1 MSFAVQTSF
10 NQTYQYG
17 SFGSKS
23 NRGEDPLG
31 REFMGSATSRTTSS
45 DKGENIGVM
54 TIGNIGYIAKYAD
67 SSTEEDPIIKV
78 GDYEV
83 RVNDVDPHNATK
95 VEMFALMSYMD
106 DKGLIENTGMKSF
119 GKMTAY
125 GAQAEYNGFCSD
137 LSDPELAWTKN
148 RDWTAILQNAKETFF
163 GIPQAY
169 NQGLNCENI
178 VAGLERW
185 AETRRENGENIITEV
200 SGESE
205 VSSDMDATCIPVVS
219 KRYGDPAAYTRC
231 ITANIKTK
239 EAYVQ
244 QNSNGEVIYS
254 YRETEQSFNII
265 INSDGKDKT
274 YTITGIDENGE
285 EFERAFDPYN
295 LDPKDMDYPEFAA
308 MCMYIRQTDET
319 ADLIASSYFT
329 DTSYFDGIFDRGDRV
344 SLLGQYA
351 EEYGDS
357 EPSLADL
364 ANKIFDAINTF
375 FDRAMRGSGFSE
387 EAFSLLFA
395 DLDDIETQEKIS
407 ALKNGYTYSDNTTDP
422 VSETIVSKHNQYTD
436 PDTGEIVP
444 VNIRYITAYTD
455 EGISCKEIKDEGGK
469 ISQRDLWSLSYDS
482 PDSYEKV
489 QEFLKSFSK
498 DQNLTFAPQE
508 KFWKDF
514 MKDDF
519 DIDGFRAY
527 YDSTDNGKIN
537 VEKGLQEGKNLGD
550 LLTEPFAEYINNTHF
565 IGKVFT
571 EQEMWDNWNAQIE
584 ANQRA
589 LGLNSTGDIA
599 STDSRDK
606 VREMR
611 EQAFLGIGKNASE
624 NVKKAWLEAADE
636 IGMDGQGL
644 SATGTLDHIPQ
655 FMIQRFIRQYNG
667 YDPDDVL
674 GSTVS
679 SAIQAAQD
687 AIYALDHP
695 LEPDTTRS
703 SKVLAAREKERAF
716 YERFIEKLMGMSAL

>member
-1 MSFAVQTSF
+1 MSIAGLGTFQSKTTYYAMFRGGKGKDVSAQDSF
-10 NQTYQYG
+10 EGKLAQDDYG
-17 SFGSKS
+17 
-23 NRGEDPLG
+23 
-31 REFMGSATSRTTSS
+31 
-45 DKGENIGVM
+45 
-54 TIGNIGYIAKYAD
+54 IGN
-67 SSTEEDPIIKV
+67 
-78 GDYEV
+78 
-83 RVNDVDPHNATK
+83 
-95 VEMFALMSYMD
+95 
-106 DKGLIENTGMKSF
+106 DKNM
-119 GKMTAY
+119 
-125 GAQAEYNGFCSD
+125 
-137 LSDPELAWTKN
+137 
-148 RDWTAILQNAKETFF
+148 
-163 GIPQAY
+163 
-169 NQGLNCENI
+169 
-178 VAGLERW
+178 
-185 AETRRENGENIITEV
+185 ITEV
-200 SGESE
+200 SKESLM
-205 VSSDMDATCIPVVS
+205 SKDLDATCIPIMS
-219 KRYGDPAAYTRC
+219 KGYGDPAAYTRC

-239 EAYVQ
+239 EAYAQ

-285 EFERAFDPYN
+285 EFERAFDPYD

-351 EEYGDS
+351 EEYGDT
-357 EPSLADL
+357 EPSLANL

-375 FDRAMRGSGFSE
+375 FDRTMRESGFYD

-407 ALKNGYTYSDNTTDP
+407 AIKNGYTYSDTTTDA

-436 PDTGEIVP
+436 PDTEEIVP
-444 VNIRYITAYTD
+444 VNIKYITAYTD
-455 EGISCKEIKDEGGK
+455 QGISCKEISDVGGK

-527 YDSTDNGKIN
+527 YDSTDNGKID
-537 VEKGLQEGKNLGD
+537 VEKALQEGRKLGD
-550 LLTEPFAEYINNTHF
+550 ILTEPYAEYINNTHF

-571 EQEMWDNWNAQIE
+571 EQEMWDNWNSQIE

-589 LGLNSTGDIA
+589 LGINSTGDKMP
-599 STDSRDK
+599 TDSADK
-606 VREMR
+606 VRAMR
-611 EQAFLGIGKNASE
+611 EKAFLGIGKNASE
-624 NVKKAWLEAADE
+624 NVKKAWLDAADE
-636 IGMDGQGL
+636 IGMDGQGF

-667 YDPDDVL
+667 YDPDDVM
-674 GSTVS
+674 GSKIS
-679 SAIQAAQD
+679 SAIQAAQN
-687 AIYALDHP
+687 AIYSLDHP
-695 LEPDTTRS
+695 LEPYSTRS
-703 SKVLAAREKERAF
+703 SKVIAAREKERAF
-716 YERFIEKLMGMSAL
+716 YERFIEKLMGMTA

>member
-1 MSFAVQTSF
+1 MSIAGLGTFQSKTTYYAMFRGGKGKDVSAQDSF
-10 NQTYQYG
+10 EGKLAQDDYG
-17 SFGSKS
+17 
-23 NRGEDPLG
+23 
-31 REFMGSATSRTTSS
+31 
-45 DKGENIGVM
+45 
-54 TIGNIGYIAKYAD
+54 IGN
-67 SSTEEDPIIKV
+67 
-78 GDYEV
+78 
-83 RVNDVDPHNATK
+83 
-95 VEMFALMSYMD
+95 
-106 DKGLIENTGMKSF
+106 DKNM
-119 GKMTAY
+119 
-125 GAQAEYNGFCSD
+125 
-137 LSDPELAWTKN
+137 
-148 RDWTAILQNAKETFF
+148 
-163 GIPQAY
+163 
-169 NQGLNCENI
+169 
-178 VAGLERW
+178 
-185 AETRRENGENIITEV
+185 ITEV
-200 SGESE
+200 SKESLM
-205 VSSDMDATCIPVVS
+205 SKDLDATCIPIMS
-219 KRYGDPAAYTRC
+219 KGYGDPAAYTRC

-239 EAYVQ
+239 EAYAQ

-285 EFERAFDPYN
+285 EFERAFDPYD

-351 EEYGDS
+351 EEYGDT
-357 EPSLADL
+357 EPSLANL

-375 FDRAMRGSGFSE
+375 FDRTMRESGFYD

-407 ALKNGYTYSDNTTDP
+407 AIKNGYTYSDTTTDA

-436 PDTGEIVP
+436 PDTEEIVP
-444 VNIRYITAYTD
+444 VNIKYITAYTD
-455 EGISCKEIKDEGGK
+455 QGISCKEISDVGGK

-527 YDSTDNGKIN
+527 YDSTDNGKID
-537 VEKGLQEGKNLGD
+537 VEKALQEGRKLGD
-550 LLTEPFAEYINNTHF
+550 ILTEPYAEYINNTHF

-571 EQEMWDNWNAQIE
+571 EQEMWDNWNSQIEANQRE

-589 LGLNSTGDIA
+589 LGINNTGDKMP
-599 STDSRDK
+599 TDSADK
-606 VREMR
+606 VRAMR
-611 EQAFLGIGKNASE
+611 EKAFLGIGKNASE
-624 NVKKAWLEAADE
+624 NVKKAWLDAADE
-636 IGMDGQGL
+636 IGMDGQGF
-644 SATGTLDHIPQ
+644 SSTGTLDHIPQ

-667 YDPDDVL
+667 YDPDDVM
-674 GSTVS
+674 GSTIS
-679 SAIQAAQD
+679 SAIQAAQN
-687 AIYALDHP
+687 AIYSLDHP
-695 LEPDTTRS
+695 LEPYSTRS
-703 SKVLAAREKERAF
+703 SKVIAAREKERAF
-716 YERFIEKLMGMSAL
+716 YERFIEKLMGMTA

>member
-1 MSFAVQTSF
+1 MTFAVQTSF
-10 NQTYQYG
+10 NQTYKYV

-23 NRGEDPLG
+23 NRGEDSIG

-219 KRYGDPAAYTRC
+219 KGYGDPAAYTRC

-319 ADLIASSYFT
+319 ADLIASS
-329 DTSYFDGIFDRGDRV
+329 
-344 SLLGQYA
+344 
-351 EEYGDS
+351 
-357 EPSLADL
+357 
-364 ANKIFDAINTF
+364 
-375 FDRAMRGSGFSE
+375 
-387 EAFSLLFA
+387 
-395 DLDDIETQEKIS
+395 
-407 ALKNGYTYSDNTTDP
+407 
-422 VSETIVSKHNQYTD
+422 
-436 PDTGEIVP
+436 
-444 VNIRYITAYTD
+444 
-455 EGISCKEIKDEGGK
+455 
-469 ISQRDLWSLSYDS
+469 
-482 PDSYEKV
+482 
-489 QEFLKSFSK
+489 
-498 DQNLTFAPQE
+498 
-508 KFWKDF
+508 
-514 MKDDF
+514 
-519 DIDGFRAY
+519 
-527 YDSTDNGKIN
+527 
-537 VEKGLQEGKNLGD
+537 
-550 LLTEPFAEYINNTHF
+550 
-565 IGKVFT
+565 
-571 EQEMWDNWNAQIE
+571 
-584 ANQRA
+584 
-589 LGLNSTGDIA
+589 
-599 STDSRDK
+599 
-606 VREMR
+606 
-611 EQAFLGIGKNASE
+611 
-624 NVKKAWLEAADE
+624 
-636 IGMDGQGL
+636 
-644 SATGTLDHIPQ
+644 
-655 FMIQRFIRQYNG
+655 
-667 YDPDDVL
+667 
-674 GSTVS
+674 
-679 SAIQAAQD
+679 
-687 AIYALDHP
+687 
-695 LEPDTTRS
+695 
-703 SKVLAAREKERAF
+703 
-716 YERFIEKLMGMSAL
+716 

>member
-1 MSFAVQTSF
+1 MSIAGLGTFQSKTTYYAMFRGGKGKDVSAQDSF
-10 NQTYQYG
+10 EGKLAQDDYG
-17 SFGSKS
+17 
-23 NRGEDPLG
+23 
-31 REFMGSATSRTTSS
+31 
-45 DKGENIGVM
+45 
-54 TIGNIGYIAKYAD
+54 IGN
-67 SSTEEDPIIKV
+67 
-78 GDYEV
+78 
-83 RVNDVDPHNATK
+83 
-95 VEMFALMSYMD
+95 
-106 DKGLIENTGMKSF
+106 DKNM
-119 GKMTAY
+119 
-125 GAQAEYNGFCSD
+125 
-137 LSDPELAWTKN
+137 
-148 RDWTAILQNAKETFF
+148 
-163 GIPQAY
+163 
-169 NQGLNCENI
+169 
-178 VAGLERW
+178 
-185 AETRRENGENIITEV
+185 ITEV
-200 SGESE
+200 SKESLM
-205 VSSDMDATCIPVVS
+205 SKDLDATCIPIMS
-219 KRYGDPAAYTRC
+219 KGYGDPAAYTRC

-239 EAYVQ
+239 EAYAQ

-285 EFERAFDPYN
+285 EFERAFDPYD

-351 EEYGDS
+351 EEYGDT
-357 EPSLADL
+357 EPSLANL

-375 FDRAMRGSGFSE
+375 FDRTMRESGFYD

-407 ALKNGYTYSDNTTDP
+407 AIKNGYTYSDTTTDA

-436 PDTGEIVP
+436 PDTEEIVP
-444 VNIRYITAYTD
+444 VNIKYITAYTD
-455 EGISCKEIKDEGGK
+455 QGISCKEISDVGGK

-514 MKDDF
+514 MKEDF

-527 YDSTDNGKIN
+527 YNSTDNGKIDA
-537 VEKGLQEGKNLGD
+537 EKALQEGRKLRD
-550 LLTEPFAEYINNTHF
+550 VLTEPYAEYINNTHF

-571 EQEMWDNWNAQIE
+571 EQEMWDNWNSQIE

-589 LGLNSTGDIA
+589 LGINNTGDKMPTA
-599 STDSRDK
+599 SADK
-606 VREMR
+606 VRAMR
-611 EQAFLGIGKNASE
+611 EKAFLGIGKNASE
-624 NVKKAWLEAADE
+624 NVKKAWLDAADE
-636 IGMDGQGL
+636 IGMDGQGF
-644 SATGTLDHIPQ
+644 SSTGTLDHIPQ

-667 YDPDDVL
+667 YDPDDVM
-674 GSTVS
+674 GSTIS
-679 SAIQAAQD
+679 SAIQAAQN
-687 AIYALDHP
+687 AIYSLDHP
-695 LEPDTTRS
+695 LEPYSTRS
-703 SKVLAAREKERAF
+703 SKVIAAREKERAF
-716 YERFIEKLMGMSAL
+716 YERFIEKLMGMTA

>member
-23 NRGEDPLG
+23 NRGEDSIG

-45 DKGENIGVM
+45 DKGKNIGVM

-351 EEYGDS
+351 EEYGNS
-357 EPSLADL
+357 EPSLASL

-407 ALKNGYTYSDNTTDP
+407 ALKNGYTYSDKTTDP

-444 VNIRYITAYTD
+444 VNIRYITAYSD

-482 PDSYEKV
+482 PDSNEKV

-589 LGLNSTGDIA
+589 LGINSTGDKT

-606 VREMR
+606 VHTMR

-624 NVKKAWLEAADE
+624 NVKKA
-636 IGMDGQGL
+636 
-644 SATGTLDHIPQ
+644 
-655 FMIQRFIRQYNG
+655 
-667 YDPDDVL
+667 
-674 GSTVS
+674 
-679 SAIQAAQD
+679 
-687 AIYALDHP
+687 
-695 LEPDTTRS
+695 
-703 SKVLAAREKERAF
+703 
-716 YERFIEKLMGMSAL
+716 

>member
-1 MSFAVQTSF
+1 MSIAGLGTFQSKT
-10 NQTYQYG
+10 TYYAM
-17 SFGSKS
+17 
-23 NRGEDPLG
+23 
-31 REFMGSATSRTTSS
+31 FMGGKGKDVSAQDSFEGKLAQDDYGMGN
-45 DKGENIGVM
+45 DK
-54 TIGNIGYIAKYAD
+54 
-67 SSTEEDPIIKV
+67 
-78 GDYEV
+78 
-83 RVNDVDPHNATK
+83 
-95 VEMFALMSYMD
+95 
-106 DKGLIENTGMKSF
+106 
-119 GKMTAY
+119 
-125 GAQAEYNGFCSD
+125 
-137 LSDPELAWTKN
+137 
-148 RDWTAILQNAKETFF
+148 
-163 GIPQAY
+163 
-169 NQGLNCENI
+169 
-178 VAGLERW
+178 
-185 AETRRENGENIITEV
+185 NIITEV
-200 SGESE
+200 SGES
-205 VSSDMDATCIPVVS
+205 VASKDMDATCIPIMS
-219 KRYGDPAAYTRC
+219 KGYGDPAAYTRC

-239 EAYVQ
+239 EAYAQ
-244 QNSNGEVIYS
+244 QNSDGEVIYS

-285 EFERAFDPYN
+285 EFERTFDPYD

-329 DTSYFDGIFDRGDRV
+329 DTSYFDGIFDRGNRV
-344 SLLGQYA
+344 GLLGQYA

-407 ALKNGYTYSDNTTDP
+407 AIKNGYTYSDTTTDA
-422 VSETIVSKHNQYTD
+422 VSETTVSKHNQYTD
-436 PDTGEIVP
+436 PDTEEIVP
-444 VNIRYITAYTD
+444 VNIKYITAYTD
-455 EGISCKEIKDEGGK
+455 QGISCKEISDVGGK

-527 YDSTDNGKIN
+527 YDSTDNGKID
-537 VEKGLQEGKNLGD
+537 VEKALQEGRKLGD
-550 LLTEPFAEYINNTHF
+550 ILTEPYAEYINNTHF

-571 EQEMWDNWNAQIE
+571 EQEMWDNWNSQIE

-589 LGLNSTGDIA
+589 LGINNTGDKMP
-599 STDSRDK
+599 TDSADK
-606 VREMR
+606 VRAMR
-611 EQAFLGIGKNASE
+611 EKAFLGIGKNASE
-624 NVKKAWLEAADE
+624 NVKKAWLDAADE
-636 IGMDGQGL
+636 IGIDGQGF
-644 SATGTLDHIPQ
+644 SSTGTLDHIPQ

-667 YDPDDVL
+667 YDPDDVM
-674 GSTVS
+674 GSTIS
-679 SAIQAAQD
+679 SAIQAAQN
-687 AIYALDHP
+687 AIYSLDHP
-695 LEPDTTRS
+695 LEPYSTRS
-703 SKVLAAREKERAF
+703 SKVIAAREKERAF
-716 YERFIEKLMGMSAL
+716 YERFIEKLMGMTA

>member
-23 NRGEDPLG
+23 NRGEDSIG

-219 KRYGDPAAYTRC
+219 KGYGDPAAYTRC

-375 FDRAMRGSGFSE
+375 FDRAMRESGFSE

-407 ALKNGYTYSDNTTDP
+407 ALKNGYTYSDKTTDP

-444 VNIRYITAYTD
+444 VNVKYITAYT
-455 EGISCKEIKDEGGK
+455 EQGISCKEISDVGGK
-469 ISQRDLWSLSYDS
+469 ISQRDLWSLLYDS

-527 YDSTDNGKIN
+527 YDSTDNGRIN
-537 VEKGLQEGKNLGD
+537 VERALQAGKKLGD
-550 LLTEPFAEYINNTHF
+550 VLTEPYAEYINNTHF

-589 LGLNSTGDIA
+589 LGITSTGDKT
-599 STDSRDK
+599 STDSGDR
-606 VREMR
+606 VRAMR
-611 EQAFLGIGKNASE
+611 EQAFLNIGKNASE
-624 NVKKAWLEAADE
+624 TVKKAWLDAADE
-636 IGMDGQGL
+636 IGMDGQGF

-674 GSTVS
+674 GGSIS
-679 SAIQAAQD
+679 SALQAAQD
-687 AIYALDHP
+687 AIYSLEHP
-695 LEPDTTRS
+695 LEPGTTRS

-716 YERFIEKLMGMSAL
+716 YERFIEKLMGMSA

>member
-1 MSFAVQTSF
+1 
-10 NQTYQYG
+10 
-17 SFGSKS
+17 
-23 NRGEDPLG
+23 
-31 REFMGSATSRTTSS
+31 
-45 DKGENIGVM
+45 M

-83 RVNDVDPHNATK
+83 RVNDVDPKNATEI
-95 VEMFALMSYMD
+95 EMYALTSYMD
-106 DKGLIENTGMKSF
+106 DKGLTDNIGMKTF
-119 GKMTAY
+119 NKMRAY
-125 GAQAEYNGFCSD
+125 SQQAEYNGFCNGI
-137 LSDPELAWTKN
+137 SDPDMAWTKN

-169 NQGLNCENI
+169 NQGINCENI

-185 AETRRENGENIITEV
+185 AETRHDN
-200 SGESE
+200 
-205 VSSDMDATCIPVVS
+205 
-219 KRYGDPAAYTRC
+219 GDPAAYTRC

-274 YTITGIDENGE
+274 YTIKGIDENGE
-285 EFERAFDPYN
+285 EFERAFDPYD

-308 MCMYIRQTDET
+308 MCMYIRQTEET

-351 EEYGDS
+351 EEYGNS
-357 EPSLADL
+357 EPSLASL

-375 FDRAMRGSGFSE
+375 FDRAMRGSSFSE

-395 DLDDIETQEKIS
+395 DLDDVETQEKIS
-407 ALKNGYTYSDNTTDP
+407 ALKKGYTYSDNTTDP
-422 VSETIVSKHNQYTD
+422 VSETVVSKHNQYTD
-436 PDTGEIVP
+436 PDTGEVVP
-444 VNIRYITAYTD
+444 VDIKYITAYTD
-455 EGISCKEIKDEGGK
+455 KGISCKEISDVGGK

-589 LGLNSTGDIA
+589 LGINSTGDIA

-606 VREMR
+606 VRAMR

>member
-1 MSFAVQTSF
+1 MSIAGLGTFQSKTTYYAMFRGGKGKAVSAQDSF
-10 NQTYQYG
+10 EGKLAQDDYG
-17 SFGSKS
+17 
-23 NRGEDPLG
+23 
-31 REFMGSATSRTTSS
+31 
-45 DKGENIGVM
+45 
-54 TIGNIGYIAKYAD
+54 IGN
-67 SSTEEDPIIKV
+67 
-78 GDYEV
+78 
-83 RVNDVDPHNATK
+83 
-95 VEMFALMSYMD
+95 
-106 DKGLIENTGMKSF
+106 DKNM
-119 GKMTAY
+119 
-125 GAQAEYNGFCSD
+125 
-137 LSDPELAWTKN
+137 
-148 RDWTAILQNAKETFF
+148 
-163 GIPQAY
+163 
-169 NQGLNCENI
+169 
-178 VAGLERW
+178 
-185 AETRRENGENIITEV
+185 ITEV
-200 SGESE
+200 SKESLM
-205 VSSDMDATCIPVVS
+205 SKDLDATCIPIMS
-219 KRYGDPAAYTRC
+219 KGYGDPAAYTRC

-239 EAYVQ
+239 EAYAQ

-254 YRETEQSFNII
+254 YWETEQSFNII

-285 EFERAFDPYN
+285 EFERAFDPYD

-351 EEYGDS
+351 EEYGDT
-357 EPSLADL
+357 EPSLANL

-375 FDRAMRGSGFSE
+375 FDRTMRESGFYD

-407 ALKNGYTYSDNTTDP
+407 AIKNGYTYSDTTTDA

-436 PDTGEIVP
+436 PDTEEIVP
-444 VNIRYITAYTD
+444 VNIKYITAYTD
-455 EGISCKEIKDEGGK
+455 QGISCKEISDVGGK

-527 YDSTDNGKIN
+527 YDSTDNGKID
-537 VEKGLQEGKNLGD
+537 VEKALQEGRKLGD
-550 LLTEPFAEYINNTHF
+550 ILTEPYAEYINNTHF

-571 EQEMWDNWNAQIE
+571 EQEMWDNWNSQIE

-589 LGLNSTGDIA
+589 LGINSTGDKMP
-599 STDSRDK
+599 TDSADK
-606 VREMR
+606 VRAMR
-611 EQAFLGIGKNASE
+611 EKAFLGIGKNASE
-624 NVKKAWLEAADE
+624 NVKKAWLDAADE
-636 IGMDGQGL
+636 IGMDGQGF
-644 SATGTLDHIPQ
+644 SSTGTLDHIPQ

-667 YDPDDVL
+667 YDPDDVM
-674 GSTVS
+674 GSTIS
-679 SAIQAAQD
+679 SAIQAAQN
-687 AIYALDHP
+687 AIYSLDHP
-695 LEPDTTRS
+695 LEPYSTRS
-703 SKVLAAREKERAF
+703 SKVIAAREKERAF
-716 YERFIEKLMGMSAL
+716 YERFIEKLMGMTA

>member
-1 MSFAVQTSF
+1 MSIAGLGAFQSKTTYYAMFRGGKGKDLSSQDSF
-10 NQTYQYG
+10 EGKLAQDDYG
-17 SFGSKS
+17 
-23 NRGEDPLG
+23 
-31 REFMGSATSRTTSS
+31 
-45 DKGENIGVM
+45 
-54 TIGNIGYIAKYAD
+54 IGND
-67 SSTEEDPIIKV
+67 
-78 GDYEV
+78 
-83 RVNDVDPHNATK
+83 RN
-95 VEMFALMSYMD
+95 M
-106 DKGLIENTGMKSF
+106 
-119 GKMTAY
+119 
-125 GAQAEYNGFCSD
+125 
-137 LSDPELAWTKN
+137 
-148 RDWTAILQNAKETFF
+148 
-163 GIPQAY
+163 
-169 NQGLNCENI
+169 
-178 VAGLERW
+178 
-185 AETRRENGENIITEV
+185 ITEV

-205 VSSDMDATCIPVVS
+205 LSKGMDATCIPIMS
-219 KRYGDPAAYTRC
+219 KGYGDPAAYTRC
-231 ITANIKTK
+231 ITANIKTT
-239 EAYVQ
+239 EAYAQ

-285 EFERAFDPYN
+285 EFERAFDPYD

-351 EEYGDS
+351 EEYGDT
-357 EPSLADL
+357 EPSLANL

-375 FDRAMRGSGFSE
+375 FDRTMRESGFYD

-407 ALKNGYTYSDNTTDP
+407 AIKNGYTYSDTTTDA

-436 PDTGEIVP
+436 PDTEEIVP
-444 VNIRYITAYTD
+444 VNIKYITAYTD
-455 EGISCKEIKDEGGK
+455 QGISCKEISDVGGK

-527 YDSTDNGKIN
+527 YDSTDNGKID
-537 VEKGLQEGKNLGD
+537 VEKALQEGRKLGD
-550 LLTEPFAEYINNTHF
+550 ILTEPYAEYINNTHF

-571 EQEMWDNWNAQIE
+571 EQEMWDNWNSQIE

-589 LGLNSTGDIA
+589 LGINSTGDKMP
-599 STDSRDK
+599 TDSADK
-606 VREMR
+606 VRAMR
-611 EQAFLGIGKNASE
+611 EKAFLGIGKNASE
-624 NVKKAWLEAADE
+624 NVKKAWLDAADE
-636 IGMDGQGL
+636 IGMDGQGF
-644 SATGTLDHIPQ
+644 SSTGTLDHIPQ

-667 YDPDDVL
+667 YDPDDVM
-674 GSTVS
+674 GSTIS
-679 SAIQAAQD
+679 SAIQAAQN
-687 AIYALDHP
+687 AIYSLDHP
-695 LEPDTTRS
+695 IEPYSTRS
-703 SKVLAAREKERAF
+703 SKVIAAREKERAF
-716 YERFIEKLMGMSAL
+716 YERFIEKLMGMTA

>member
-1 MSFAVQTSF
+1 
-10 NQTYQYG
+10 
-17 SFGSKS
+17 
-23 NRGEDPLG
+23 
-31 REFMGSATSRTTSS
+31 MGSATSRTTSS

-169 NQGLNCENI
+169 NQGLNCESI

-185 AETRRENGENIITEV
+185 AETRCNSGESIITEV

-205 VSSDMDATCIPVVS
+205 VSSDMDATCIPIIR
-219 KRYGDPAAYTRC
+219 KGYGDTAAYTRC

-239 EAYVQ
+239 EAYAQ
-244 QNSNGEVIYS
+244 HDSSGEVIYS

-344 SLLGQYA
+344 GLLGQYA

-375 FDRAMRGSGFSE
+375 FDRIMTGSGFSDD
-387 EAFSLLFA
+387 AFPLLFA

-407 ALKNGYTYSDNTTDP
+407 ALKNGYTYFDNTTDP

-444 VNIRYITAYTD
+444 VNVKYITAYT
-455 EGISCKEIKDEGGK
+455 EQGISCKEISDVGGK
-469 ISQRDLWSLSYDS
+469 ISQRDLWSLLYDS

-527 YDSTDNGKIN
+527 YDSTDNGRIN
-537 VEKGLQEGKNLGD
+537 VEKALQEGKKLGD
-550 LLTEPFAEYINNTHF
+550 VLTEPYAEYINNTHF

-589 LGLNSTGDIA
+589 LGITSTGDKT
-599 STDSRDK
+599 STDSGDR
-606 VREMR
+606 VRAMR
-611 EQAFLGIGKNASE
+611 EQAFLNIGKNASE
-624 NVKKAWLEAADE
+624 TVQKAWLDAADE
-636 IGMDGQGL
+636 IGMDGQGF

-674 GSTVS
+674 GGSIS
-679 SAIQAAQD
+679 SALQAAQD
-687 AIYALDHP
+687 AIYSLEHP
-695 LEPDTTRS
+695 LEPGMTRS
-703 SKVLAAREKERAF
+703 SKVIAAREKERTF
-716 YERFIEKLMGMSAL
+716 YERFIEKLMGMSA

>member
-1 MSFAVQTSF
+1 MS
-10 NQTYQYG
+10 
-17 SFGSKS
+17 
-23 NRGEDPLG
+23 
-31 REFMGSATSRTTSS
+31 
-45 DKGENIGVM
+45 I
-54 TIGNIGYIAKYAD
+54 
-67 SSTEEDPIIKV
+67 
-78 GDYEV
+78 
-83 RVNDVDPHNATK
+83 
-95 VEMFALMSYMD
+95 
-106 DKGLIENTGMKSF
+106 
-119 GKMTAY
+119 
-125 GAQAEYNGFCSD
+125 
-137 LSDPELAWTKN
+137 
-148 RDWTAILQNAKETFF
+148 
-163 GIPQAY
+163 
-169 NQGLNCENI
+169 
-178 VAGLERW
+178 AGLGTFQSKTTYYAMFRGGKGKDVSAQDSFEGKL
-185 AETRRENGENIITEV
+185 AKDDYGLGNDKNMITEV
-200 SGESE
+200 SKESLM
-205 VSSDMDATCIPVVS
+205 SKDLDATCIPIMS
-219 KRYGDPAAYTRC
+219 KGYGDPAAYTRC
-231 ITANIKTK
+231 VTANIKTK
-239 EAYVQ
+239 EAYAQ

-285 EFERAFDPYN
+285 EFERAFDPYD

-351 EEYGDS
+351 EEYGDT
-357 EPSLADL
+357 EPSLANL

-375 FDRAMRGSGFSE
+375 FDRTMRGSGFYD

-407 ALKNGYTYSDNTTDP
+407 AIKNGYTYFDTTTDA

-436 PDTGEIVP
+436 PDTEEIVP
-444 VNIRYITAYTD
+444 VNIKYITAYTD
-455 EGISCKEIKDEGGK
+455 QGISCKEISDVGGK

-527 YDSTDNGKIN
+527 YDSTDNGKID
-537 VEKGLQEGKNLGD
+537 VEKALQEGRKLGD
-550 LLTEPFAEYINNTHF
+550 ILTEPYAEYINNTHF

-589 LGLNSTGDIA
+589 LGITSTGDKT
-599 STDSRDK
+599 STDSGDR
-606 VREMR
+606 VRAMR
-611 EQAFLGIGKNASE
+611 EQAFLNIGKNASE
-624 NVKKAWLEAADE
+624 TVKKAWLDAADE
-636 IGMDGQGL
+636 IGMDGQGF

-674 GSTVS
+674 GGSIS
-679 SAIQAAQD
+679 SALQAAQD
-687 AIYALDHP
+687 AIYSLEHP
-695 LEPDTTRS
+695 LEPGMTRS
-703 SKVLAAREKERAF
+703 SKVIAAREKERTF
-716 YERFIEKLMGMSAL
+716 YERFIEKLMGAFKFLRLKSTYSKI

>member
-1 MSFAVQTSF
+1 MSIAGLGTFQSKTTYYAMFRGGKGKDVSAQDSF
-10 NQTYQYG
+10 EGKLAQDDYG
-17 SFGSKS
+17 
-23 NRGEDPLG
+23 
-31 REFMGSATSRTTSS
+31 
-45 DKGENIGVM
+45 
-54 TIGNIGYIAKYAD
+54 IGN
-67 SSTEEDPIIKV
+67 
-78 GDYEV
+78 
-83 RVNDVDPHNATK
+83 
-95 VEMFALMSYMD
+95 
-106 DKGLIENTGMKSF
+106 DKNM
-119 GKMTAY
+119 
-125 GAQAEYNGFCSD
+125 
-137 LSDPELAWTKN
+137 
-148 RDWTAILQNAKETFF
+148 
-163 GIPQAY
+163 
-169 NQGLNCENI
+169 
-178 VAGLERW
+178 
-185 AETRRENGENIITEV
+185 ITEV
-200 SGESE
+200 SKESLM
-205 VSSDMDATCIPVVS
+205 SKDLDATCIPIMS
-219 KRYGDPAAYTRC
+219 KGYGDPAAYTRC

-239 EAYVQ
+239 EAYAQ

-285 EFERAFDPYN
+285 EFERAFDPYD

-351 EEYGDS
+351 EEYGDT
-357 EPSLADL
+357 EPSLANL

-375 FDRAMRGSGFSE
+375 FDRTMRESGFYD

-407 ALKNGYTYSDNTTDP
+407 AIKNGYTYSDTTTDA

-436 PDTGEIVP
+436 PDTEEIVP
-444 VNIRYITAYTD
+444 VNIKYITAYTD
-455 EGISCKEIKDEGGK
+455 QGISCKEISDVGGK

-482 PDSYEKV
+482 PDSDEKV

-527 YDSTDNGKIN
+527 YDSTDNGKID
-537 VEKGLQEGKNLGD
+537 VEKALQEGRKLGD
-550 LLTEPFAEYINNTHF
+550 ILTEPYAEYINNTHF

-571 EQEMWDNWNAQIE
+571 EQEMWDNWNSQIE

-589 LGLNSTGDIA
+589 LGINSTGDKMP
-599 STDSRDK
+599 TDSADK
-606 VREMR
+606 VRAMR
-611 EQAFLGIGKNASE
+611 EKAFLGIGKNASE
-624 NVKKAWLEAADE
+624 NVKKAWLDAADE
-636 IGMDGQGL
+636 IGMDGQGF

-667 YDPDDVL
+667 YDPDDVM
-674 GSTVS
+674 GSKIS
-679 SAIQAAQD
+679 SAIQAAQN
-687 AIYALDHP
+687 AIYSLDHP
-695 LEPDTTRS
+695 LEPYSTRS
-703 SKVLAAREKERAF
+703 SKVIAAREKERAF
-716 YERFIEKLMGMSAL
+716 YERFIEKLMGMTA

>member
-1 MSFAVQTSF
+1 MSIAGLGTFQSKTTYYAMFRGGKGKDVSAQDSF
-10 NQTYQYG
+10 EGKLAQDDYG
-17 SFGSKS
+17 
-23 NRGEDPLG
+23 
-31 REFMGSATSRTTSS
+31 
-45 DKGENIGVM
+45 
-54 TIGNIGYIAKYAD
+54 IGN
-67 SSTEEDPIIKV
+67 
-78 GDYEV
+78 
-83 RVNDVDPHNATK
+83 
-95 VEMFALMSYMD
+95 
-106 DKGLIENTGMKSF
+106 DKNM
-119 GKMTAY
+119 
-125 GAQAEYNGFCSD
+125 
-137 LSDPELAWTKN
+137 
-148 RDWTAILQNAKETFF
+148 
-163 GIPQAY
+163 
-169 NQGLNCENI
+169 
-178 VAGLERW
+178 
-185 AETRRENGENIITEV
+185 ITEV
-200 SGESE
+200 SKESLM
-205 VSSDMDATCIPVVS
+205 SKDLDATCIPIMS
-219 KRYGDPAAYTRC
+219 KGYGDPAAYTRC

-239 EAYVQ
+239 EAYAQ

-285 EFERAFDPYN
+285 EFERAFDPYD

-329 DTSYFDGIFDRGDRV
+329 DTSYFEGIFDRGDRV

-351 EEYGDS
+351 EEYGDT
-357 EPSLADL
+357 EPSLANL

-375 FDRAMRGSGFSE
+375 FDRTMRESGFYD

-407 ALKNGYTYSDNTTDP
+407 AIKNGYTYSDTTTDA

-436 PDTGEIVP
+436 PDTEEIVP
-444 VNIRYITAYTD
+444 VNIKYITAYTD
-455 EGISCKEIKDEGGK
+455 QGISCKEISDVGGK

-527 YDSTDNGKIN
+527 YDSTDNGKID
-537 VEKGLQEGKNLGD
+537 VEKALQEGRKLGD
-550 LLTEPFAEYINNTHF
+550 ILTEPYAEYINNTHF

-571 EQEMWDNWNAQIE
+571 EQEMWDNWNSQIE

-589 LGLNSTGDIA
+589 LGINSTGDKMP
-599 STDSRDK
+599 TDSADK
-606 VREMR
+606 VRAMR
-611 EQAFLGIGKNASE
+611 EKAFLGIGKNASE
-624 NVKKAWLEAADE
+624 NVKKAWLDAADE
-636 IGMDGQGL
+636 IGMDGQGF
-644 SATGTLDHIPQ
+644 SSTGTLDHIPQ

-667 YDPDDVL
+667 YDPDDVM
-674 GSTVS
+674 GSTIS
-679 SAIQAAQD
+679 SAIQAAQN
-687 AIYALDHP
+687 AIYSLDHP
-695 LEPDTTRS
+695 LEPYSTRS
-703 SKVLAAREKERAF
+703 SKVIAAREKERAF
-716 YERFIEKLMGMSAL
+716 YERFIEKLMGMTA

>member
-1 MSFAVQTSF
+1 MSIAGLGTFQSKTTYYAMFRGGKGKDVSAQDSF
-10 NQTYQYG
+10 EGKLAQDDYG
-17 SFGSKS
+17 
-23 NRGEDPLG
+23 
-31 REFMGSATSRTTSS
+31 
-45 DKGENIGVM
+45 
-54 TIGNIGYIAKYAD
+54 IGN
-67 SSTEEDPIIKV
+67 
-78 GDYEV
+78 
-83 RVNDVDPHNATK
+83 
-95 VEMFALMSYMD
+95 
-106 DKGLIENTGMKSF
+106 DKNM
-119 GKMTAY
+119 
-125 GAQAEYNGFCSD
+125 
-137 LSDPELAWTKN
+137 
-148 RDWTAILQNAKETFF
+148 
-163 GIPQAY
+163 
-169 NQGLNCENI
+169 
-178 VAGLERW
+178 
-185 AETRRENGENIITEV
+185 ITEV
-200 SGESE
+200 SKESLM
-205 VSSDMDATCIPVVS
+205 SKDLDATCIPIMS
-219 KRYGDPAAYTRC
+219 KGYGDPAAYTRC

-239 EAYVQ
+239 EAYAQ

-285 EFERAFDPYN
+285 EFERAFDPYD

-351 EEYGDS
+351 EEYGDT
-357 EPSLADL
+357 EPSLANL

-375 FDRAMRGSGFSE
+375 FDRTMRESGFYD

-407 ALKNGYTYSDNTTDP
+407 ALKNGYTYSDTTTDA

-436 PDTGEIVP
+436 PDTEEIVP
-444 VNIRYITAYTD
+444 VNIKYITAYTD
-455 EGISCKEIKDEGGK
+455 QGISCKEISDVGGK

-514 MKDDF
+514 MKEDF

-527 YDSTDNGKIN
+527 YNSTDNGKIDA
-537 VEKGLQEGKNLGD
+537 EKALQEGRKLRD
-550 LLTEPFAEYINNTHF
+550 VLTEPYAEYINNTHF

-571 EQEMWDNWNAQIE
+571 EQEMWDNWNSQIE

-589 LGLNSTGDIA
+589 LGINNTGDKMPTA
-599 STDSRDK
+599 SADK
-606 VREMR
+606 VRAMR
-611 EQAFLGIGKNASE
+611 EKAFLGIGKNASE
-624 NVKKAWLEAADE
+624 NVKKAWLDAADE
-636 IGMDGQGL
+636 IGMDGQGF
-644 SATGTLDHIPQ
+644 SSTGTLDHIPQ

-667 YDPDDVL
+667 YDPDDVM
-674 GSTVS
+674 GSTIS
-679 SAIQAAQD
+679 SAIQAAQN
-687 AIYALDHP
+687 AIYSLDHP
-695 LEPDTTRS
+695 LEPYSTRS
-703 SKVLAAREKERAF
+703 SKVIAAREKERAF
-716 YERFIEKLMGMSAL
+716 YERFIEKLMGMTA

>member
-1 MSFAVQTSF
+1 M
-10 NQTYQYG
+10 
-17 SFGSKS
+17 
-23 NRGEDPLG
+23 
-31 REFMGSATSRTTSS
+31 
-45 DKGENIGVM
+45 
-54 TIGNIGYIAKYAD
+54 
-67 SSTEEDPIIKV
+67 
-78 GDYEV
+78 
-83 RVNDVDPHNATK
+83 
-95 VEMFALMSYMD
+95 
-106 DKGLIENTGMKSF
+106 
-119 GKMTAY
+119 
-125 GAQAEYNGFCSD
+125 
-137 LSDPELAWTKN
+137 
-148 RDWTAILQNAKETFF
+148 
-163 GIPQAY
+163 
-169 NQGLNCENI
+169 
-178 VAGLERW
+178 
-185 AETRRENGENIITEV
+185 ITEV
-200 SGESE
+200 SKESLM
-205 VSSDMDATCIPVVS
+205 SKDLDATCIPIMS
-219 KRYGDPAAYTRC
+219 KGYGDPAAYTRC
-231 ITANIKTK
+231 VTANIKTK
-239 EAYVQ
+239 EAYAQ

-285 EFERAFDPYN
+285 EFERAFDPYD

-351 EEYGDS
+351 EEYGDT
-357 EPSLADL
+357 EPSLANL

-375 FDRAMRGSGFSE
+375 FDRTMRGSGFYD

-407 ALKNGYTYSDNTTDP
+407 AIKNGYTYFDTTTDA

-436 PDTGEIVP
+436 PDTEEIVP
-444 VNIRYITAYTD
+444 VNIKYITAYTD
-455 EGISCKEIKDEGGK
+455 QGISCKEISDVGGK

-527 YDSTDNGKIN
+527 YDSTDNGKID
-537 VEKGLQEGKNLGD
+537 VEKALQEGRKLGD
-550 LLTEPFAEYINNTHF
+550 ILTEPYAEYINNTHF

-571 EQEMWDNWNAQIE
+571 EQEMWDNWNSQIE

-589 LGLNSTGDIA
+589 LGINNTGDKMPTA
-599 STDSRDK
+599 SADK
-606 VREMR
+606 VRAMR
-611 EQAFLGIGKNASE
+611 EKAFLGIGKNASE
-624 NVKKAWLEAADE
+624 NVKKAWLDAADE
-636 IGMDGQGL
+636 IGMDGQGF
-644 SATGTLDHIPQ
+644 SSTGTLDHIPQ

-667 YDPDDVL
+667 YDPDDVM
-674 GSTVS
+674 GSTIS
-679 SAIQAAQD
+679 SAIQAAQN
-687 AIYALDHP
+687 AIYSLDHP
-695 LEPDTTRS
+695 LEPYSTRS
-703 SKVLAAREKERAF
+703 SKVIAAREKERAF
-716 YERFIEKLMGMSAL
+716 YERFIEKLMGMTA

>member
-1 MSFAVQTSF
+1 MSIAGLGTFQSKTTYYAMFRGGKGKDVSAQDSF
-10 NQTYQYG
+10 EGKLAQDDYG
-17 SFGSKS
+17 
-23 NRGEDPLG
+23 
-31 REFMGSATSRTTSS
+31 
-45 DKGENIGVM
+45 
-54 TIGNIGYIAKYAD
+54 IGN
-67 SSTEEDPIIKV
+67 
-78 GDYEV
+78 
-83 RVNDVDPHNATK
+83 
-95 VEMFALMSYMD
+95 
-106 DKGLIENTGMKSF
+106 DKNM
-119 GKMTAY
+119 
-125 GAQAEYNGFCSD
+125 
-137 LSDPELAWTKN
+137 
-148 RDWTAILQNAKETFF
+148 
-163 GIPQAY
+163 
-169 NQGLNCENI
+169 
-178 VAGLERW
+178 
-185 AETRRENGENIITEV
+185 ITEV
-200 SGESE
+200 SKESLM
-205 VSSDMDATCIPVVS
+205 SKDLDATCIPIMS
-219 KRYGDPAAYTRC
+219 KGYGDPAAYTRC

-239 EAYVQ
+239 EAYAQ

-285 EFERAFDPYN
+285 EFERAFDPYD

-351 EEYGDS
+351 EEYGDT
-357 EPSLADL
+357 EPSLANL

-375 FDRAMRGSGFSE
+375 FDRTMRESGFYD

-407 ALKNGYTYSDNTTDP
+407 AIKNGYTYSDTTTDA

-436 PDTGEIVP
+436 PDTEEIVP
-444 VNIRYITAYTD
+444 VNIKYITAYTD
-455 EGISCKEIKDEGGK
+455 QGISCKEISDVGGK

-527 YDSTDNGKIN
+527 YDSTDNGKID
-537 VEKGLQEGKNLGD
+537 VEKALQEGRKLGD
-550 LLTEPFAEYINNTHF
+550 ILTEPYAEYINNTHF

-571 EQEMWDNWNAQIE
+571 EQEMWDNWNSQIE

-589 LGLNSTGDIA
+589 LGINSTGDKMP
-599 STDSRDK
+599 TDSADK
-606 VREMR
+606 VRAMR
-611 EQAFLGIGKNASE
+611 EKAFLGIGKNASE
-624 NVKKAWLEAADE
+624 NVKKAWLDAADE
-636 IGMDGQGL
+636 IGMDGQGF
-644 SATGTLDHIPQ
+644 SSTGTLDHIPQ

-667 YDPDDVL
+667 YDPDDVM
-674 GSTVS
+674 GSTIS
-679 SAIQAAQD
+679 SAIQAAQN
-687 AIYALDHP
+687 AIYSLDHP
-695 LEPDTTRS
+695 LEPYSTRS
-703 SKVLAAREKERAF
+703 SKVIAAREKERAF
-716 YERFIEKLMGMSAL
+716 YERFIEKLMGMTA

>member
-1 MSFAVQTSF
+1 MSIAGLGTFQSKTTYYAMFRGGKGKDVSAQDSF
-10 NQTYQYG
+10 EGKLAQDDY
-17 SFGSKS
+17 
-23 NRGEDPLG
+23 E
-31 REFMGSATSRTTSS
+31 
-45 DKGENIGVM
+45 
-54 TIGNIGYIAKYAD
+54 IGN
-67 SSTEEDPIIKV
+67 
-78 GDYEV
+78 
-83 RVNDVDPHNATK
+83 
-95 VEMFALMSYMD
+95 
-106 DKGLIENTGMKSF
+106 DKNM
-119 GKMTAY
+119 
-125 GAQAEYNGFCSD
+125 
-137 LSDPELAWTKN
+137 
-148 RDWTAILQNAKETFF
+148 
-163 GIPQAY
+163 
-169 NQGLNCENI
+169 
-178 VAGLERW
+178 
-185 AETRRENGENIITEV
+185 ITEV
-200 SGESE
+200 SKESLM
-205 VSSDMDATCIPVVS
+205 SKDLDATCIPIMS
-219 KRYGDPAAYTRC
+219 KGYGDPAAYTRC

-239 EAYVQ
+239 EAYAQ

-285 EFERAFDPYN
+285 EFERAFDPYDM
-295 LDPKDMDYPEFAA
+295 DPKDMDYPEFAA

-527 YDSTDNGKIN
+527 YDSTDNGKID
-537 VEKGLQEGKNLGD
+537 VEKALQEGRKLGD
-550 LLTEPFAEYINNTHF
+550 ILTEPYAEYINNTHF

-571 EQEMWDNWNAQIE
+571 EQEMWDNWNSQIE

-589 LGLNSTGDIA
+589 LGINNTGDKMP
-599 STDSRDK
+599 TDSADK
-606 VREMR
+606 VRAMR
-611 EQAFLGIGKNASE
+611 EKAFLGIGKNASE
-624 NVKKAWLEAADE
+624 NVKKAWLDAADE
-636 IGMDGQGL
+636 IGMDGQGF
-644 SATGTLDHIPQ
+644 SSTGTLDHIPQ

-667 YDPDDVL
+667 YDPDDVM
-674 GSTVS
+674 GSTIS
-679 SAIQAAQD
+679 SAIQAAQN
-687 AIYALDHP
+687 AIYSLDHP
-695 LEPDTTRS
+695 LEPYSTRS
-703 SKVLAAREKERAF
+703 SKVIAAREKERAF
-716 YERFIEKLMGMSAL
+716 YERFIEKLMGMTA

>member
-1 MSFAVQTSF
+1 MSIAGLGTFQSKTTYYAMFRGGKGKDVSAQDSF
-10 NQTYQYG
+10 EGKLAQDDYG
-17 SFGSKS
+17 
-23 NRGEDPLG
+23 
-31 REFMGSATSRTTSS
+31 
-45 DKGENIGVM
+45 
-54 TIGNIGYIAKYAD
+54 IGN
-67 SSTEEDPIIKV
+67 
-78 GDYEV
+78 
-83 RVNDVDPHNATK
+83 
-95 VEMFALMSYMD
+95 
-106 DKGLIENTGMKSF
+106 DKNM
-119 GKMTAY
+119 
-125 GAQAEYNGFCSD
+125 
-137 LSDPELAWTKN
+137 
-148 RDWTAILQNAKETFF
+148 
-163 GIPQAY
+163 
-169 NQGLNCENI
+169 
-178 VAGLERW
+178 
-185 AETRRENGENIITEV
+185 ITEV
-200 SGESE
+200 SKESLM
-205 VSSDMDATCIPVVS
+205 SKDLDATCIPIMS
-219 KRYGDPAAYTRC
+219 KGYGDPAAYTRC

-239 EAYVQ
+239 EAYAQ

-285 EFERAFDPYN
+285 EFERAFDPYD

-351 EEYGDS
+351 EEYGDT
-357 EPSLADL
+357 EPSLANL

-375 FDRAMRGSGFSE
+375 FDRTMRESGFYD

-407 ALKNGYTYSDNTTDP
+407 AIKNGYTYSDTTTDA

-436 PDTGEIVP
+436 PDTEEIVP
-444 VNIRYITAYTD
+444 VNIKYITAYTD
-455 EGISCKEIKDEGGK
+455 QGISCKEISDVGGK

-514 MKDDF
+514 MKGDF

-537 VEKGLQEGKNLGD
+537 VEKALQEGKKLGEV
-550 LLTEPFAEYINNTHF
+550 LTEPYAEYINNTHF

-571 EQEMWDNWNAQIE
+571 EQEMWDNWNSQIE

-589 LGLNSTGDIA
+589 LGINSTGDKMP
-599 STDSRDK
+599 TDSADK
-606 VREMR
+606 VRAMR
-611 EQAFLGIGKNASE
+611 EKAFLGIGKNASE
-624 NVKKAWLEAADE
+624 NVKKAWLDAADE
-636 IGMDGQGL
+636 IGMDGQGF

-667 YDPDDVL
+667 YDPDDVM
-674 GSTVS
+674 GSKIS
-679 SAIQAAQD
+679 SAIQAAQN
-687 AIYALDHP
+687 AIYSLDHP
-695 LEPDTTRS
+695 LEPYSTRS
-703 SKVLAAREKERAF
+703 SKVIAAREKERAF
-716 YERFIEKLMGMSAL
+716 YERFIEKLMGMTA

>member
-1 MSFAVQTSF
+1 MS
-10 NQTYQYG
+10 
-17 SFGSKS
+17 
-23 NRGEDPLG
+23 
-31 REFMGSATSRTTSS
+31 
-45 DKGENIGVM
+45 I
-54 TIGNIGYIAKYAD
+54 
-67 SSTEEDPIIKV
+67 
-78 GDYEV
+78 
-83 RVNDVDPHNATK
+83 
-95 VEMFALMSYMD
+95 
-106 DKGLIENTGMKSF
+106 
-119 GKMTAY
+119 
-125 GAQAEYNGFCSD
+125 
-137 LSDPELAWTKN
+137 
-148 RDWTAILQNAKETFF
+148 
-163 GIPQAY
+163 
-169 NQGLNCENI
+169 
-178 VAGLERW
+178 AGLGTFQSKTTYYAMFRGGKGKDVSAQDSFEGKL
-185 AETRRENGENIITEV
+185 AKDDYGLGNDKNMITEV
-200 SGESE
+200 SKESLM
-205 VSSDMDATCIPVVS
+205 SKDLDATCIPIMS
-219 KRYGDPAAYTRC
+219 KGYGDPAAYTRC
-231 ITANIKTK
+231 VTANIKTK
-239 EAYVQ
+239 EAYAQ

-285 EFERAFDPYN
+285 EFERAFDPYD

-351 EEYGDS
+351 EEYGDT
-357 EPSLADL
+357 EPSLANL

-375 FDRAMRGSGFSE
+375 FDRTMRGSGFYD

-407 ALKNGYTYSDNTTDP
+407 AIKNGYTYFDTTTDA

-436 PDTGEIVP
+436 PDTEEIVP
-444 VNIRYITAYTD
+444 VNIKYITAYTD
-455 EGISCKEIKDEGGK
+455 QGISCKEISDVGGK

-527 YDSTDNGKIN
+527 YDSTDNGKID
-537 VEKGLQEGKNLGD
+537 VEKALQEGRKLGD
-550 LLTEPFAEYINNTHF
+550 ILTEPYAEYINNTHF

-571 EQEMWDNWNAQIE
+571 EQEMWDNWNSQIE

-589 LGLNSTGDIA
+589 LGINNTGDKMPTA
-599 STDSRDK
+599 SADK
-606 VREMR
+606 VRAMR
-611 EQAFLGIGKNASE
+611 EKAFLGIGKNASE
-624 NVKKAWLEAADE
+624 NVKKAWLDAADE
-636 IGMDGQGL
+636 IGMDGQGF
-644 SATGTLDHIPQ
+644 SSTGTLDHIPQ

-667 YDPDDVL
+667 YDPDDVM
-674 GSTVS
+674 GSTIS
-679 SAIQAAQD
+679 SAIQAAQN
-687 AIYALDHP
+687 AIYSLDHP
-695 LEPDTTRS
+695 LEPYSTRS
-703 SKVLAAREKERAF
+703 SKVIAAREKERAF
-716 YERFIEKLMGMSAL
+716 YERFIEKLMGMTA

>member
-10 NQTYQYG
+10 NQLYQYG

-23 NRGEDPLG
+23 NRGEDPFG
-31 REFMGSATSRTTSS
+31 GEFMGSATSRTTSS
-45 DKGENIGVM
+45 DKGENISVM

-83 RVNDVDPHNATK
+83 RVNDVDPKNATEI
-95 VEMFALMSYMD
+95 EMFALTSYMD
-106 DKGLIENTGMKSF
+106 DKGLTDNTGMKSF
-119 GKMTAY
+119 NKMRAY
-125 GAQAEYNGFCSD
+125 SRQAEYNGFCNGI
-137 LSDPELAWTKN
+137 SDPDLAWTKS
-148 RDWTAILQNAKETFF
+148 RDWTAILQNAKETYF

-169 NQGLNCENI
+169 NQGLNCESI

-185 AETRRENGENIITEV
+185 AEMRRDSGEGIITEV
-200 SGESE
+200 SRDSK
-205 VSSDMDATCIPVVS
+205 VSSDMDATCIPIAS
-219 KRYGDPAAYTRC
+219 KGYGDPAAYTRC

-239 EAYVQ
+239 EAYAQ
-244 QNSNGEVIYS
+244 QNSDGEVIYS

-274 YTITGIDENGE
+274 YTIKGIDENGE
-285 EFERAFDPYN
+285 EFERKFDPYDLN
-295 LDPKDMDYPEFAA
+295 PKDMDYPEFAA

-344 SLLGQYA
+344 GLLAQYA
-351 EEYGDS
+351 EEYSDS

-375 FDRAMRGSGFSE
+375 FDRAMMGSGFSND
-387 EAFSLLFA
+387 AFSLLFA
-395 DLDDIETQEKIS
+395 DLDDAETQEKIS
-407 ALKNGYTYSDNTTDP
+407 ALKNGYGDFDDTTETI
-422 VSETIVSKHNQYTD
+422 SETVVSKHNQYTD
-436 PDTGEIVP
+436 PDTGEVVP
-444 VNIRYITAYTD
+444 VDVKYITAYTD
-455 EGISCKEIKDEGGK
+455 KGISCKEIKDEGGNV
-469 ISQRDLWSLSYDS
+469 SQRDLWSLSYDS

-519 DIDGFRAY
+519 DIEGFRAY
-527 YDSTDNGKIN
+527 YDSTDNGKIDI
-537 VEKGLQEGKNLGD
+537 EKIKQEGKTLRD
-550 LLTEPFAEYINNTHF
+550 ALTEPYAEYINNTHF

-571 EQEMWDNWNAQIE
+571 EQEMWDNWHAQIE

-589 LGLNSTGDIA
+589 LGINSTGTE
-599 STDSRDK
+599 SPSDSSDR
-606 VREMR
+606 VRAMR
-611 EQAFLGIGKNASE
+611 ERAFMGIGKNAPDS
-624 NVKKAWLEAADE
+624 VKKAWLDAADE

-644 SATGTLDHIPQ
+644 SASGTLDHIPQ
-655 FMIQRFIRQYNG
+655 FMIQRFILQYNG

-674 GSTVS
+674 GSSVS

-687 AIYALDHP
+687 AIYSLDHP

-716 YERFIEKLMGMSAL
+716 YERFIEKLMEMGTL

>member
-1 MSFAVQTSF
+1 MSIAGLGTFQSKTTYYAMFRGGKGKDVSAQDSF
-10 NQTYQYG
+10 EGKLAQDDYG
-17 SFGSKS
+17 
-23 NRGEDPLG
+23 
-31 REFMGSATSRTTSS
+31 
-45 DKGENIGVM
+45 
-54 TIGNIGYIAKYAD
+54 IGN
-67 SSTEEDPIIKV
+67 
-78 GDYEV
+78 
-83 RVNDVDPHNATK
+83 
-95 VEMFALMSYMD
+95 
-106 DKGLIENTGMKSF
+106 DKNM
-119 GKMTAY
+119 
-125 GAQAEYNGFCSD
+125 
-137 LSDPELAWTKN
+137 
-148 RDWTAILQNAKETFF
+148 
-163 GIPQAY
+163 
-169 NQGLNCENI
+169 
-178 VAGLERW
+178 
-185 AETRRENGENIITEV
+185 ITEV
-200 SGESE
+200 SKESLM
-205 VSSDMDATCIPVVS
+205 SKDLDATCIPITS
-219 KRYGDPAAYTRC
+219 KGYGDPAAYTRC

-239 EAYVQ
+239 EAYAQ

-285 EFERAFDPYN
+285 EFERAFDPYD

-351 EEYGDS
+351 EEYSDT
-357 EPSLADL
+357 EPSLASL

-375 FDRAMRGSGFSE
+375 FDRTMRECGFYD

-407 ALKNGYTYSDNTTDP
+407 AIKNGYTYSDTTTDA

-436 PDTGEIVP
+436 PDTEEIVP
-444 VNIRYITAYTD
+444 VNIKYITAYTD
-455 EGISCKEIKDEGGK
+455 QGISCKEISDVGGK

-527 YDSTDNGKIN
+527 YDSTDNGKID
-537 VEKGLQEGKNLGD
+537 VEKALQEGRKLGD
-550 LLTEPFAEYINNTHF
+550 ILTEPYAEYINNTHF

-571 EQEMWDNWNAQIE
+571 EQEMWDNWNSQIE

-589 LGLNSTGDIA
+589 LGINSTGDKMP
-599 STDSRDK
+599 TDSADK
-606 VREMR
+606 VRAMR
-611 EQAFLGIGKNASE
+611 EKAFLGIGKNASE
-624 NVKKAWLEAADE
+624 NVKKAWLDAADE
-636 IGMDGQGL
+636 IGMDGQGF
-644 SATGTLDHIPQ
+644 SSTGTLDHIPQ

-667 YDPDDVL
+667 YDPDDVM
-674 GSTVS
+674 GSTIS
-679 SAIQAAQD
+679 SAIQAAQN
-687 AIYALDHP
+687 AIDSLDHP
-695 LEPDTTRS
+695 LEPYSTRS
-703 SKVLAAREKERAF
+703 SKVIAAREKERAF
-716 YERFIEKLMGMSAL
+716 YERFIEKLMGMTA

>member
-23 NRGEDPLG
+23 NRGEDSIG

-219 KRYGDPAAYTRC
+219 KGYGDPAAYTRC

-375 FDRAMRGSGFSE
+375 FDRIMRGSGFSDD
-387 EAFSLLFA
+387 AFSLLFA

-407 ALKNGYTYSDNTTDP
+407 ALKNGYTYFDNTTDP

-444 VNIRYITAYTD
+444 VNVKYITAYT
-455 EGISCKEIKDEGGK
+455 EQGISCKEISDVGGK
-469 ISQRDLWSLSYDS
+469 ISQRDLWSLLYDS

-527 YDSTDNGKIN
+527 YDSTDNGKID
-537 VEKGLQEGKNLGD
+537 VEKALQEGRKLGD
-550 LLTEPFAEYINNTHF
+550 ILTEPYAEYINNTHF

-571 EQEMWDNWNAQIE
+571 EQEMWDNWNSQIE

-589 LGLNSTGDIA
+589 LDINSTGDKMP
-599 STDSRDK
+599 TDSADK
-606 VREMR
+606 VRAMR
-611 EQAFLGIGKNASE
+611 EKAFLGIGKNASE
-624 NVKKAWLEAADE
+624 NVKKAWLDAADE
-636 IGMDGQGL
+636 IGMDGQGF
-644 SATGTLDHIPQ
+644 SSTGTLDHIPQ

-667 YDPDDVL
+667 YDPDDVM
-674 GSTVS
+674 GSTIS
-679 SAIQAAQD
+679 SAIQAAQN
-687 AIYALDHP
+687 AIYSLDHP
-695 LEPDTTRS
+695 LEPYSTRS
-703 SKVLAAREKERAF
+703 SKVIAAREKERAF
-716 YERFIEKLMGMSAL
+716 YERFIEKLMGMTA

>member
-1 MSFAVQTSF
+1 MSFAVHTSF

-23 NRGEDPLG
+23 NRGEDSIG

-169 NQGLNCENI
+169 NQGLNCESI

-185 AETRRENGENIITEV
+185 AETRCNSGESIITEV

-205 VSSDMDATCIPVVS
+205 VSSDMDATCIPIIR
-219 KRYGDPAAYTRC
+219 KGYGDTAAYTRC

-239 EAYVQ
+239 EAYAQ
-244 QNSNGEVIYS
+244 HDSSGEVIYS

-344 SLLGQYA
+344 GLLGQYA

-375 FDRAMRGSGFSE
+375 FDRIMTGSGFSDD
-387 EAFSLLFA
+387 AFSLLFA

-407 ALKNGYTYSDNTTDP
+407 ALKNGYTYFDNTTDP

-444 VNIRYITAYTD
+444 VNVKYITAYT
-455 EGISCKEIKDEGGK
+455 EQGISCKEISDVGGK
-469 ISQRDLWSLSYDS
+469 ISQRDLWSLLYDS

-527 YDSTDNGKIN
+527 YDSTDNGRIN
-537 VEKGLQEGKNLGD
+537 VEKALQEGKKLGD
-550 LLTEPFAEYINNTHF
+550 VLTEPYAEYINNTHF

-589 LGLNSTGDIA
+589 LGITSTGDKT
-599 STDSRDK
+599 STDSGDR
-606 VREMR
+606 VRAMR
-611 EQAFLGIGKNASE
+611 EQAFLNIGKNASE
-624 NVKKAWLEAADE
+624 TVKKAWLDAADE
-636 IGMDGQGL
+636 IGMDGQGF

-674 GSTVS
+674 GGSIS
-679 SAIQAAQD
+679 SALQAAQD
-687 AIYALDHP
+687 AIYSLEHP
-695 LEPDTTRS
+695 LEPGMTRS
-703 SKVLAAREKERAF
+703 SKVIAAREKERTF
-716 YERFIEKLMGMSAL
+716 YERFIEKLMGMSA

>member
-1 MSFAVQTSF
+1 MSIAGLGTFQSKTTYYAMFRGGKGKDVSAQDSF
-10 NQTYQYG
+10 EGKLAQDDYG
-17 SFGSKS
+17 
-23 NRGEDPLG
+23 
-31 REFMGSATSRTTSS
+31 
-45 DKGENIGVM
+45 
-54 TIGNIGYIAKYAD
+54 IGN
-67 SSTEEDPIIKV
+67 
-78 GDYEV
+78 
-83 RVNDVDPHNATK
+83 
-95 VEMFALMSYMD
+95 
-106 DKGLIENTGMKSF
+106 DKNM
-119 GKMTAY
+119 
-125 GAQAEYNGFCSD
+125 
-137 LSDPELAWTKN
+137 
-148 RDWTAILQNAKETFF
+148 
-163 GIPQAY
+163 
-169 NQGLNCENI
+169 
-178 VAGLERW
+178 
-185 AETRRENGENIITEV
+185 ITEV
-200 SGESE
+200 SKESLM
-205 VSSDMDATCIPVVS
+205 SKDLDATCIPIMS
-219 KRYGDPAAYTRC
+219 KGYGDPAAYTRC

-239 EAYVQ
+239 EAYAQ

-285 EFERAFDPYN
+285 EFERAFDPYD

-351 EEYGDS
+351 EEYGDT
-357 EPSLADL
+357 EPSLANL

-375 FDRAMRGSGFSE
+375 FDRTMRESGFYD

-407 ALKNGYTYSDNTTDP
+407 AIKNGYTYSDTTTDA

-436 PDTGEIVP
+436 PDTEEIVP
-444 VNIRYITAYTD
+444 VNIKYITAYTD
-455 EGISCKEIKDEGGK
+455 QGISCKKISDVGGK

-527 YDSTDNGKIN
+527 YDSTDNGKID
-537 VEKGLQEGKNLGD
+537 VEKALQEGRKLGD
-550 LLTEPFAEYINNTHF
+550 ILTEPYAEYINNTHF

-571 EQEMWDNWNAQIE
+571 EQEMWDNWHAQIE

-589 LGLNSTGDIA
+589 LGINSTGDKMPA
-599 STDSRDK
+599 DSADK
-606 VREMR
+606 VRAMR
-611 EQAFLGIGKNASE
+611 EKAFLGIGKNASE
-624 NVKKAWLEAADE
+624 NVKKAWLDAADE
-636 IGMDGQGL
+636 IGMDGQGF
-644 SATGTLDHIPQ
+644 SSTGTLDHIPQ

-667 YDPDDVL
+667 YDPDDVM
-674 GSTVS
+674 GSTIS
-679 SAIQAAQD
+679 SAIQAAQN
-687 AIYALDHP
+687 AIYSLDHP
-695 LEPDTTRS
+695 LEPYSTRS
-703 SKVLAAREKERAF
+703 SKVIAAREKERAF
-716 YERFIEKLMGMSAL
+716 YERFIEKLMGMTA

>member
-23 NRGEDPLG
+23 NRGEDSIG

-219 KRYGDPAAYTRC
+219 KGYGDPAAYTRC

-407 ALKNGYTYSDNTTDP
+407 ALKNGYTYSDKTTDP

-444 VNIRYITAYTD
+444 VNVKYITAYT
-455 EGISCKEIKDEGGK
+455 EQGISCKEISDVGGK
-469 ISQRDLWSLSYDS
+469 ISQRDLWSLLYDS

-527 YDSTDNGKIN
+527 YDSTDNGRIN
-537 VEKGLQEGKNLGD
+537 VEKALQEGKKLGD
-550 LLTEPFAEYINNTHF
+550 VLTEPYAEYINNTHF

-589 LGLNSTGDIA
+589 LGINSTGDKT
-599 STDSRDK
+599 STDSGDR
-606 VREMR
+606 VRAMR
-611 EQAFLGIGKNASE
+611 EQAFLNIGKNASE
-624 NVKKAWLEAADE
+624 TVKKAWLDAADE
-636 IGMDGQGL
+636 IGMDGQGF

-674 GSTVS
+674 GGSIS
-679 SAIQAAQD
+679 SALQAAQD
-687 AIYALDHP
+687 AIYSLEHP
-695 LEPDTTRS
+695 LEPGTTRS

-716 YERFIEKLMGMSAL
+716 YERFIEKLMGMSA

>member
-23 NRGEDPLG
+23 NRGEDSIG

-54 TIGNIGYIAKYAD
+54 TIGKIGYIAKYAD

-205 VSSDMDATCIPVVS
+205 VSSAMDATCIPVVS
-219 KRYGDPAAYTRC
+219 KGYGDPAAYTRC

-244 QNSNGEVIYS
+244 QDSSGEVIFS

-285 EFERAFDPYN
+285 EFERAFDPYD
-295 LDPKDMDYPEFAA
+295 LDTKDMDYPEFAA

-407 ALKNGYTYSDNTTDP
+407 ALKNGYTYSDKTTDP

-436 PDTGEIVP
+436 PDTEEIVP
-444 VNIRYITAYTD
+444 VNVKYITAYT
-455 EGISCKEIKDEGGK
+455 EQGISCKEISDVGGK
-469 ISQRDLWSLSYDS
+469 ISQRDLWSLLYDS

-527 YDSTDNGKIN
+527 YDSTDNGRIN
-537 VEKGLQEGKNLGD
+537 VEKALQEGKKLGGV
-550 LLTEPFAEYINNTHF
+550 LTEPYAEYINNTHF

-589 LGLNSTGDIA
+589 LGINSTGDKT
-599 STDSRDK
+599 STDSGDR
-606 VREMR
+606 VRAMR
-611 EQAFLGIGKNASE
+611 EQAFLNIGKNASE
-624 NVKKAWLEAADE
+624 TVKKAWLDAADE
-636 IGMDGQGL
+636 IGMDGQGF

-674 GSTVS
+674 GGSIG
-679 SAIQAAQD
+679 SALQAAQD
-687 AIYALDHP
+687 AIYSLEHP
-695 LEPDTTRS
+695 LEPSTTRS

-716 YERFIEKLMGMSAL
+716 YERFIEKLMGMSA

>member
-1 MSFAVQTSF
+1 M
-10 NQTYQYG
+10 
-17 SFGSKS
+17 
-23 NRGEDPLG
+23 
-31 REFMGSATSRTTSS
+31 
-45 DKGENIGVM
+45 
-54 TIGNIGYIAKYAD
+54 
-67 SSTEEDPIIKV
+67 
-78 GDYEV
+78 
-83 RVNDVDPHNATK
+83 
-95 VEMFALMSYMD
+95 
-106 DKGLIENTGMKSF
+106 
-119 GKMTAY
+119 
-125 GAQAEYNGFCSD
+125 
-137 LSDPELAWTKN
+137 
-148 RDWTAILQNAKETFF
+148 
-163 GIPQAY
+163 
-169 NQGLNCENI
+169 
-178 VAGLERW
+178 
-185 AETRRENGENIITEV
+185 
-200 SGESE
+200 
-205 VSSDMDATCIPVVS
+205 
-219 KRYGDPAAYTRC
+219 
-231 ITANIKTK
+231 
-239 EAYVQ
+239 
-244 QNSNGEVIYS
+244 IYS

-285 EFERAFDPYN
+285 AFERVFDPYE
-295 LDPKDMDYPEFAA
+295 LDPKDMDYPEFVA

-351 EEYGDS
+351 EEYSDS
-357 EPSLADL
+357 MPSLASL
-364 ANKIFDAINTF
+364 ANKIFDAINSF
-375 FDRAMRGSGFSE
+375 FDRAMRGGGFSE

-395 DLDDIETQEKIS
+395 DLDDVETREKIS
-407 ALKNGYTYSDNTTDP
+407 ALKNGYVDSDNTTDP
-422 VSETIVSKHNQYTD
+422 ISETIVSKHNQYTN
-436 PDTGEIVP
+436 PNTGEIVP
-444 VNIRYITAYTD
+444 VNTRYITAYTD
-455 EGISCKEIKDEGGK
+455 KGISCKEIKDEGGK
-469 ISQRDLWSLSYDS
+469 ISQRDLWSLTYDS

-489 QEFLKSFSK
+489 QKFLNSFSK

-527 YDSTDNGKIN
+527 FDSTDNGKIN

-565 IGKVFT
+565 IGRVFT

-589 LGLNSTGDIA
+589 LGINSTGDKT

-606 VREMR
+606 VRAMR

-624 NVKKAWLEAADE
+624 NVKKAWLDAADE

-644 SATGTLDHIPQ
+644 SASGTLDHIPQ

-674 GSTVS
+674 GSTVN

-695 LEPDTTRS
+695 LEPDTTRG

-716 YERFIEKLMGMSAL
+716 YERFIEKLMEMSII

>member
-1 MSFAVQTSF
+1 MSIAGLGTFQSKTTYYAMFRGGKGKDVSAQDSF
-10 NQTYQYG
+10 EGKLAQDDYG
-17 SFGSKS
+17 
-23 NRGEDPLG
+23 
-31 REFMGSATSRTTSS
+31 
-45 DKGENIGVM
+45 
-54 TIGNIGYIAKYAD
+54 IGN
-67 SSTEEDPIIKV
+67 
-78 GDYEV
+78 
-83 RVNDVDPHNATK
+83 
-95 VEMFALMSYMD
+95 
-106 DKGLIENTGMKSF
+106 DKNM
-119 GKMTAY
+119 
-125 GAQAEYNGFCSD
+125 
-137 LSDPELAWTKN
+137 
-148 RDWTAILQNAKETFF
+148 
-163 GIPQAY
+163 
-169 NQGLNCENI
+169 
-178 VAGLERW
+178 
-185 AETRRENGENIITEV
+185 ITEV
-200 SGESE
+200 SKESLM
-205 VSSDMDATCIPVVS
+205 SKDLDATCIPIMS
-219 KRYGDPAAYTRC
+219 KGYGDPAAYTRC

-239 EAYVQ
+239 EAYAQ

-285 EFERAFDPYN
+285 EFERAFDPYD

-351 EEYGDS
+351 EEYSDS
-357 EPSLADL
+357 EPLLASL

-407 ALKNGYTYSDNTTDP
+407 ALKNGYTYSDKTTDP

-436 PDTGEIVP
+436 PDTEEIVP
-444 VNIRYITAYTD
+444 VNVKYITAYT
-455 EGISCKEIKDEGGK
+455 EQGISCKEISDVGGK
-469 ISQRDLWSLSYDS
+469 ISQRDLWSLLYDS
-482 PDSYEKV
+482 TDRYEKV

-527 YDSTDNGKIN
+527 YNSTDNGKID
-537 VEKGLQEGKNLGD
+537 VEKALQEGRKLRD
-550 LLTEPFAEYINNTHF
+550 VLTEPYAEYINNTHF

-571 EQEMWDNWNAQIE
+571 EQEMWDNWNSQIE

-589 LGLNSTGDIA
+589 LGINNTGDKMPTA
-599 STDSRDK
+599 SADK
-606 VREMR
+606 VRAMR
-611 EQAFLGIGKNASE
+611 EKAFLGIGKNASE
-624 NVKKAWLEAADE
+624 NVKKAWLDAADE
-636 IGMDGQGL
+636 IGMDGQGF
-644 SATGTLDHIPQ
+644 SSTGTLDHIPQ

-667 YDPDDVL
+667 YDPDDVM
-674 GSTVS
+674 GSTIS
-679 SAIQAAQD
+679 SAIQAAQN
-687 AIYALDHP
+687 AIYSLDHP
-695 LEPDTTRS
+695 LEPYSTRS
-703 SKVLAAREKERAF
+703 SKVIAAREKERAF
-716 YERFIEKLMGMSAL
+716 YERFIEKLMGMTA

>member
-23 NRGEDPLG
+23 NRGEDSIG

-137 LSDPELAWTKN
+137 LSDPEMAWTKN

-169 NQGLNCENI
+169 NQGLNCESI

-185 AETRRENGENIITEV
+185 AETRCN

-205 VSSDMDATCIPVVS
+205 VSSDMDATCIPIVS
-219 KRYGDPAAYTRC
+219 KGYGDTAAYTRC

-239 EAYVQ
+239 EAYAQ
-244 QNSNGEVIYS
+244 QDSSGEVIFS

-344 SLLGQYA
+344 GLLGQYA

-375 FDRAMRGSGFSE
+375 FDRVMKGSGFPDD
-387 EAFSLLFA
+387 AFSLLFA
-395 DLDDIETQEKIS
+395 DLDDVETQEKIS
-407 ALKNGYTYSDNTTDP
+407 ALKNGYTYFDNTSDP

-444 VNIRYITAYTD
+444 VNVKYITAYT
-455 EGISCKEIKDEGGK
+455 EQGISCKEISDVGGK

-589 LGLNSTGDIA
+589 LGINSTGDKT
-599 STDSRDK
+599 STDSGDR
-606 VREMR
+606 VRAMR
-611 EQAFLGIGKNASE
+611 EQAFLNIGKNASE
-624 NVKKAWLEAADE
+624 TVKKAWLDAADE
-636 IGMDGQGL
+636 IGMDGQGF
-644 SATGTLDHIPQ
+644 SAAGTLDHIPQ

-674 GSTVS
+674 GGSIS
-679 SAIQAAQD
+679 SALQAAQD
-687 AIYALDHP
+687 AIYSLEHP
-695 LEPDTTRS
+695 LEPSTTRS

-716 YERFIEKLMGMSAL
+716 YERFIEKLMGMSA